1 MFITVEQFVFVNKGG
16 AIVLIIDSASREM
29 LFYGDY
35 YDIEDDEILN
45 AMVDGWELG
54 VENGEPVMVLSVT
67 VDD

>member
-1 MFITVEQFVFVNKGG
+1 MFITVEHFVFVNKGG
-16 AIVLIIDSASREM
+16 AIVLIIDSTSRET

-35 YDIEDDEILN
+35 YDIDDDEIFN

>member
-1 MFITVEQFVFVNKGG
+1 
-16 AIVLIIDSASREM
+16 M